1 MNGLPYGRLEYTTIL
16 FAHTR
21 SKAWIQLVHL
31 HSSLASLPRWCRL
44 FLMASGRT
52 RILCGFSTTGII
64 GVSSFFV
71 EKKN

>member
-1 MNGLPYGRLEYTTIL
+1 VLGMNGLPYGRLEYTTIL

-21 SKAWIQLVHL
+21 SKDWIQLVHL

-52 RILCGFSTTGII
+52 RILCADYWCQEPLL
-64 GVSSFFV
+64 
-71 EKKN
+71 EKR